1 MASDQLAPLTRRG
14 VPTDPNLRILALGT
28 VVNRA
33 GSGALVTTFALFFT
47 RKVGLEPAQ
56 VGLALSIGAVVP
68 ARCAVRMPGT
78 LDPSAADASV
88 SSQTVTMRCTR
99 GTLPS
104 GSRAGSRAVGPR
116 ISRDLVSTTIPLA
129 PRPLADTTRSGPP
142 ATASR
147 LVITVNF

>member
-1 MASDQLAPLTRRG
+1 MRG
-14 VPTDPNLRILALGT
+14 RAARIGRVVVLLLLALPAIAW
-28 VVNRA
+28 A
-33 GSGALVTTFALFFT
+33 GSSQAL
-47 RKVGLEPAQ
+47 
-56 VGLALSIGAVVP
+56 LSIGAVVP